1 MANWYQRRPSDD
13 AKLIMLLR
21 LGKVD
26 LAIASLEL
34 CKHHCERETDDI
46 PPGVEK
52 HMRELRALD
61 MVPAVDDM
69 LQALK
74 TKRRNRGG
82 VAPRGTT
89 EHHVEPEKRREEKT
103 GEERL
108 PPPSGEGSLLQE
120 TDEYRLFAG
129 IAERV
134 MK

>member
-34 CKHHCERETDDI
+34 FKHHCERETDDI
-46 PPGVEK
+46 PPSVEK

-61 MVPAVDDM
+61 KIPAVDDM
-69 LQALK
+69 LQSLK

-82 VAPRGTT
+82 VVPRGTT
-89 EHHVEPEKRREEKT
+89 EHHVVPDKRREEKT
-103 GEERL
+103 REERL
-108 PPPSGEGSLLQE
+108 PPPSGEDSLSHDPDYE
-120 TDEYRLFAG
+120 LFAG
-129 IAERV
+129 MARSV
-134 MK
+134 TK

>member
-34 CKHHCERETDDI
+34 FKHHCERETDDI
-46 PPGVEK
+46 PPSVEK

-61 MVPAVDDM
+61 MIPAVDDM
-69 LQALK
+69 LQSLK

-82 VAPRGTT
+82 VVPRGTT
-89 EHHVEPEKRREEKT
+89 EHHVVPDKRREEKT
-103 GEERL
+103 REERL
-108 PPPSGEGSLLQE
+108 PPPSGEDSLSHDPDYE
-120 TDEYRLFAG
+120 LFAG
-129 IAERV
+129 MARSV
-134 MK
+134 TK

>member
-46 PPGVEK
+46 PTGVEK

-89 EHHVEPEKRREEKT
+89 EHHMEPEKRREEKT
-103 GEERL
+103 GKERL
-108 PPPSGEGSLLQE
+108 PPPTGEDSLSPDPDYE
-120 TDEYRLFAG
+120 FFAG
-129 IAERV
+129 IAGSV
-134 MK
+134 TK